1 MGACLNPD
9 RSFTEFIEASSY
21 CLECYS
27 TDVSVKRSYSSA
39 RREAQARETRRS
51 ILDAAHELFVATGYA
66 ATTIQAIAERSNVA
80 VQTVYAVFGSK
91 RELLRQLIERTIVG
105 GGDANDDQVP
115 ITERTAAQSIA
126 AEPDPR
132 RRAELDA
139 AISRSIIERIAP
151 IVRVAAEASAS
162 DPELA
167 EIMEAVKAARRQEM
181 TTAARILVGPDRQPP
196 DPEHA
201 AATLYVLYSPQ
212 VADMLIGDYGWS
224 PDRYEKWLARMIL
237 QAVIGD
243 TSPGQD
249 PTAP

>member
-1 MGACLNPD
+1 M
-9 RSFTEFIEASSY
+9 
-21 CLECYS
+21 
-27 TDVSVKRSYSSA
+27 SVKRSYSSA

-51 ILDAAHELFVATGYA
+51 VLDAAHELFVATGYA
-66 ATTIQAIAERSNVA
+66 ATTIQAIAERGGVA

-105 GGDANDDQVP
+105 DDDDPLP

-167 EIMEAVKAARRQEM
+167 EMMEAVKAARRQEM
-181 TTAARILVGPDRQPP
+181 TAAARILAGPDRLPT

-243 TSPGQD
+243 TSPGHS
-249 PTAP
+249 PHHAL

>member
-1 MGACLNPD
+1 LFTTATCSAGAC
-9 RSFTEFIEASSY
+9 SY
-21 CLECYS
+21 CLGCYS
-27 TDVSVKRSYSSA
+27 TDVSVKRRYSSA
-39 RREAQARETRRS
+39 RRDAQARETRRS
-51 ILDAAHELFVATGYA
+51 ILDAAHELFIATGYA
-66 ATTIQAIAERSNVA
+66 ATTIQAIATRGGVA

-105 GGDANDDQVP
+105 DDDP
-115 ITERTAAQSIA
+115 LAITQRNAAQSIT

-151 IVRVAAEASAS
+151 IVRVAAEAAAS

-167 EIMEAVKAARRQEM
+167 ATMEAVKAARRQEM
-181 TTAARILVGPDRQPP
+181 TAATRILLGPDPLPP
-196 DPEHA
+196 DSEEA

-224 PDRYEKWLARMIL
+224 PDRYEKWLARTIF
-237 QAVIGD
+237 QAVLGG
-243 TSPGQD
+243 TSPGQG
-249 PTAP
+249 PTVP